1 MDSIKVVKTLVSL
14 EDLQKNRH
22 YEFAAKRSKVNF
34 EVTVIKISE
43 DKIVCSVLEDNS
55 FHREVFS
62 KKYLQKFNIYLVEER
77 VIKEFTTCSCCG
89 AEGQKLYWQGKELLC
104 SECLGKRLIA
114 DALKNKV
121 IYDNW
126 ATNF

>member
-1 MDSIKVVKTLVSL
+1 MLTYTCTENCKRNL

-43 DKIVCSVLEDNS
+43 DKIVCSVLEDDS

-89 AEGQKLYWQGKELLC
+89 ANHGSPRWCGC
-104 SECLGKRLIA
+104 S
-114 DALKNKV
+114 KN
-121 IYDNW
+121 IFFL
-126 ATNF
+126 T